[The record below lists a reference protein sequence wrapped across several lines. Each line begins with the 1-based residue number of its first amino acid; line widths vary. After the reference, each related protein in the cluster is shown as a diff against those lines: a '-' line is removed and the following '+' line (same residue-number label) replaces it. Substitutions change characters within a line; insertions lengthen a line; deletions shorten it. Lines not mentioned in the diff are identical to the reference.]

1 MDHQFWYLTAGIFTT
16 NMAFNDISLNAI
28 LVVENKCMETEE
40 YLPLQE
46 ATTLILICLAE
57 EPRHGYAI
65 LKEVEALSHGR
76 VIFSTGTLYG
86 ALARLLDQGL
96 VERLED
102 EEATGRARKSY
113 RLTSLGR
120 KVLTAEMARLEQLTQ
135 LARLRL
141 IGESA

>member
-1 MDHQFWYLTAGIFTT
+1 
-16 NMAFNDISLNAI
+16 
-28 LVVENKCMETEE
+28 MEPEQ

-46 ATTLILICLAE
+46 ALAQ

-65 LKEVEALSHGR
+65 LKEVEALSQGR
-76 VIFSTGTLYG
+76 VVFSTGTLYG

-102 EEATGRARKSY
+102 DEEATGRPRKTY

-120 KVLTAEMARLEQLTQ
+120 GVLAAETYRLEHLTQ
-135 LARLRL
+135 IARLRL
-141 IGESA
+141 AGGVV